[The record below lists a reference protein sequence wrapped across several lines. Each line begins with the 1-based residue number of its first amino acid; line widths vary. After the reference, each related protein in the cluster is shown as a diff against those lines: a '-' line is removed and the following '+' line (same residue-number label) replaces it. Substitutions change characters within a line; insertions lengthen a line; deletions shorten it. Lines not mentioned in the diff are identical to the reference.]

1 MKEMIVRFKAAACAV
16 QFAHSSTDRIRA
28 TSRSFQLSLL
38 IASISQCH
46 HFGGCRPVGS
56 CSSSPLHQT
65 SNPAVGNFLEFAPLI
80 YSFQTSRC
88 FGTGLALITVRKK
101 ISPMKNEN
109 PILAALVLIGT
120 SLLARMAAQGV
131 KQALFSTAMEYCL
144 NARRRK
150 LRSVRSGR

>member
-1 MKEMIVRFKAAACAV
+1 M
-16 QFAHSSTDRIRA
+16 SSFRRVPTGRQLLFVTASKPVTPQSVIFSN
-28 TSRSFQLSLL
+28 SRHLFT
-38 IASISQCH
+38 C
-46 HFGGCRPVGS
+46 FR
-56 CSSSPLHQT
+56 HQ
-65 SNPAVGNFLEFAPLI
+65 G
-80 YSFQTSRC
+80 C

-101 ISPMKNEN
+101 ISPMKSEN
-109 PILAALVLIGT
+109 PFLAALVLIGT

>member
-1 MKEMIVRFKAAACAV
+1 MFPLDV
-16 QFAHSSTDRIRA
+16 SSTHRILEVIIAAGADRSAVALRN
-28 TSRSFQLSLL
+28 RF
-38 IASISQCH
+38 
-46 HFGGCRPVGS
+46 
-56 CSSSPLHQT
+56 QT
-65 SNPAVGNFLEFAPLI
+65 SNPAVGNFLEFAALF

-101 ISPMKNEN
+101 ISPMRSEN
-109 PILAALVLIGT
+109 PFLAALVLIGT

-150 LRSVRSGR
+150 LRSARSGW